1 MTYRTT
7 HPPVFLSLPLVEK
20 LQSSNQAPVIMMIGI
35 MISRVIVCTKLVEV
49 LKSLSADRGYLK
61 IIPMNK
67 LFTWAIYFH
76 KMQDIIVD
84 IKEICW

>member
-49 LKSLSADRGYLK
+49 LKSLSADGGYLK
-61 IIPMNK
+61 MIPMNT
-67 LFTWAIYFH
+67 LFTWAI
-76 KMQDIIVD
+76 KKDIIVA
-84 IKEICW
+84 IKEIFW

>member
-49 LKSLSADRGYLK
+49 LKSLSADGGYLK
-61 IIPMNK
+61 MIPMNT
-67 LFTWAIYFH
+67 LFTWAI
-76 KMQDIIVD
+76 
-84 IKEICW
+84 